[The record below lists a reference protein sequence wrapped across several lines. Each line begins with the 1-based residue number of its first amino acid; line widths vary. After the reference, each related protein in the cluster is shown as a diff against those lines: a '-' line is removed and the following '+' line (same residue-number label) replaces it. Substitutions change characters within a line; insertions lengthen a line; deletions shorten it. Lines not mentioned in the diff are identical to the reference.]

1 MARATVP
8 AGSTCGQTRDDILSL
23 PFVRDLD
30 RPRPETGSRRHFWTP
45 RCEGLDFAAGCD
57 LGQDYA
63 LQALRYMAAGDCQ
76 PLLGWVAL
84 DLAGERAVGGE
95 RGAVVG
101 FFSVFAGLATRQA
114 AAVGMDRV
122 EQVFAER
129 RARLA
134 AFEAAQARGGRAR
147 S

>member
-8 AGSTCGQTRDDILSL
+8 AGSTRGQTSDDILSL
-23 PFVRDLD
+23 PFVRDLGQT
-30 RPRPETGSRRHFWTP
+30 RPETRSRRHFWMP
-45 RCEGLDFAAGCD
+45 RCEELDFAAGCD

-63 LQALRYMAAGDCQ
+63 IQALRHMVDHDCQ

-84 DLAGERAVGGE
+84 DLAALRPVGGE

-101 FFSVFAGLATRQA
+101 FFSVFATLATWQA
-114 AAVGMDRV
+114 AAAGVDRV
-122 EQVFAER
+122 EAVFAER

-134 AFEAAQARGGRAR
+134 AFGAAQARAGRAAP
-147 S
+147 

>member
-63 LQALRYMAAGDCQ
+63 LQALGYMAAERFT

-84 DLAGERAVGGE
+84 DLAARPLPAGE

-101 FFSVFAGLATRQA
+101 FFGVFAELALVQA
-114 AAVGMDRV
+114 DGGTDRIGRA
-122 EQVFAER
+122 FAER

-134 AFEAAQARGGRAR
+134 AFGLAGPGAGA
-147 S
+147 

>member
-57 LGQDYA
+57 LVQDYV
-63 LQALRYMAAGDCQ
+63 LQALRHMAPHDCQ
-76 PLLGWVAL
+76 PLLGWAVL
-84 DLAGERAVGGE
+84 DMAGQRPTGGE
-95 RGAVVG
+95 RGPVVG
-101 FFSVFAGLATRQA
+101 FFSVFATLAT
-114 AAVGMDRV
+114 
-122 EQVFAER
+122 
-129 RARLA
+129 
-134 AFEAAQARGGRAR
+134 
-147 S
+147 